1 MRYEPPV
8 CLPKDLF
15 RVLRRTAPETDDGIK
30 LMVATRH
37 GPKEIWCPKQHI
49 NLYRYR
55 EDGQAVFEVAIP
67 ENIAERAGLV

>member
-8 CLPKDLF
+8 CL
-15 RVLRRTAPETDDGIK
+15 
-30 LMVATRH
+30 
-37 GPKEIWCPKQHI
+37 PKQHI